1 MKGETT
7 LANAIYILCALT
19 SIACAVLLVR
29 GYRQS
34 RARLLFWSAL
44 CFIGLA
50 LNNLMLIVD
59 LRVLTEVDL
68 QLWRSV
74 PAVAG
79 LAVLVYGLVWETP
92 R

>member
-1 MKGETT
+1 M

-19 SIACAVLLVR
+19 SILCAVLLVR

-50 LNNLMLIVD
+50 LNNILLIVD
-59 LRVLTEVDL
+59 LRFIPNMDL
-68 QLWRSV
+68 QVWRTV

-79 LAVLVYGLVWETP
+79 VMLLVYGLVWETP